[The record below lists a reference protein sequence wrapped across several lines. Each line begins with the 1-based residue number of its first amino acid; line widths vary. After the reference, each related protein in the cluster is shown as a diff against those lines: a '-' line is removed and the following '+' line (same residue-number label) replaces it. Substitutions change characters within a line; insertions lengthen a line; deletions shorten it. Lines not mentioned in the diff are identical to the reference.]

1 MCYTRTRNK
10 RIYPKTR
17 RWKVNKNFYK
27 KPKII
32 FESLKTDKKSVPFS
46 KKKLSLKK
54 CTYVNDKKLL
64 KLINVAKNSIK
75 EFNKNNNKIRLS
87 RKTRN

>member
-1 MCYTRTRNK
+1 MESKQKFLQETKNYF
-10 RIYPKTR
+10 
-17 RWKVNKNFYK
+17 WKSQNWQ
-27 KPKII
+27 
-32 FESLKTDKKSVPFS
+32 KSVPFS

-87 RKTRN
+87 RKTRNW